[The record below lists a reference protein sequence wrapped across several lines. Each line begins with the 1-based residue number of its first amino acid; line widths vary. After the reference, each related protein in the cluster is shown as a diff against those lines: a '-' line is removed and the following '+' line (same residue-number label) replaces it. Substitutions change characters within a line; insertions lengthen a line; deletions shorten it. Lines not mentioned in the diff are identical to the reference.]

1 MRLHPN
7 DNVGLAL
14 KKIKENSSFENVIA
28 QANIPAGHKI
38 ALTEIQ
44 VGDAIRK
51 YNQTIGFASQ
61 TIHCGDHVH
70 THNIEMRSFDRL
82 PEADVTKNSTANK
95 TVAPHLRVV
104 EPEHPVRTAT
114 FQGYLRPSGKVGTR
128 NYIGILSTVNCSAS
142 ISQRIA
148 GFFKSES
155 YGEPYNEILAS
166 YPNADG
172 VIALTHDSGC
182 GMSIEGEGLDL
193 LQRVLTGY
201 AEHPNFAGILIIG
214 LGCEVNQVSALI
226 EKIEP
231 SEKHHIRTLI
241 IQESGGTRKTIENGI
256 KIIRE
261 LLDGTKDFQRE
272 SVSANHLCVG
282 LECGGSDAYSG
293 ITANPALGAAADLV
307 VEHGGS
313 AILSETPEIY
323 GAEHLLFQRAVTP
336 EVGSKL
342 MDLIHW
348 WENYLASHQG
358 SLNNNPSP
366 GNKAGGI
373 STILEKSL
381 GGVSKGGTSKLV
393 DVIQYAEPIRT
404 KGLVFMDSPG
414 YDPVSVT
421 GQVASGANVVCFTTG
436 RGSVFGCKPVPSL
449 KLATNSPMYN
459 RMTED
464 MDINCGEIIDGTM
477 NVQEMGSI
485 IFQKIL
491 AIASGQLTK
500 SEEFG
505 FGEYEFAPWKIGAVL

>member
-61 TIHCGDHVH
+61 PIHCGDHVH

-95 TVAPHLRVV
+95 TAAQHLRTV

-128 NYIGILSTVNCSAS
+128 NYVGILSTVNCSAS

-155 YGEPYNEILAS
+155 YDEPYNDILAS

-172 VIALTHDSGC
+172 VVALTHDSGC
-182 GMSIEGEGLDL
+182 GMSIEGEGLTL

-201 AEHPNFAGILIIG
+201 AEHPNFAGIIIVG
-214 LGCEVNQVSALI
+214 LGCEVNQVSALL

-231 SEKHHIRTLI
+231 KNRHHIRTLI
-241 IQESGGTRKTIENGI
+241 IQENGGTRITIENGI
-256 KIIRE
+256 KIVQE
-261 LLDGTKDFQRE
+261 LLEGIKNFQRE
-272 SVSANHLCVG
+272 TVSAKHLCVG

-293 ITANPALGAAADLV
+293 ISANPALGAAADLV

-323 GAEHLLFQRAVTP
+323 GAEHLLIQRAVTP

-342 MDLIHW
+342 MDLIRW
-348 WENYLASHQG
+348 WEKYVASYKG

-381 GGVSKGGTSKLV
+381 GAVSKGGTSELV

-414 YDPVSVT
+414 YDPVSIT

-436 RGSVFGCKPVPSL
+436 KGSVFGCKPVPSL
-449 KLATNSPMYN
+449 KLATNTPMYY

-464 MDINCGEIIDGTM
+464 MDLNCGGIIDGTM

>member
-1 MRLHPN
+1 MT
-7 DNVGLAL
+7 
-14 KKIKENSSFENVIA
+14 KIKENSSLNNVIA
-28 QANIPAGHKI
+28 QTNIPAGHKI
-38 ALTEIQ
+38 ALIEIQ
-44 VGDAIRK
+44 KGEAIRK

-61 TIHCGDHVH
+61 TIHAGDHVH
-70 THNIEMRSFDRL
+70 THNIEFRSFERL
-82 PEADVTKNSTANK
+82 PEVGVVQNKKHKQNKSAN
-95 TVAPHLRVV
+95 
-104 EPEHPVRTAT
+104 
-114 FQGYLRPSGKVGTR
+114 FQGYLRSNGKVGTR
-128 NYIGILSTVNCSAS
+128 NYIGILSTVNCSATVC
-142 ISQRIA
+142 QRIA
-148 GFFKSES
+148 DNFKED
-155 YGEPYNEILAS
+155 ILAN
-166 YPNADG
+166 YQNVDG

-182 GMSIEGEGLDL
+182 GMSIEGEGLAL
-193 LQRVLTGY
+193 LQRVSTGY

-214 LGCEVNQVSALI
+214 LGCEVNQVSALL

-231 SEKHHIRTLI
+231 NERQTLRSLV
-241 IQESGGTRKTIENGI
+241 IQENEGTRKTIENGI
-256 KIIRE
+256 KIIQEILEEIKNLKRE
-261 LLDGTKDFQRE
+261 K
-272 SVSANHLCVG
+272 VSAKHLCIG

-293 ITANPALGAAADLV
+293 ISANPALGAAADLII
-307 VEHGGS
+307 EHGGS

-323 GAEHLLFQRAVTP
+323 GAEHLLLQRAVTP
-336 EVGSKL
+336 EVGRKL

-348 WENYLASHQG
+348 WEKYVESHHS

-381 GGVSKGGTSKLV
+381 GAVAKGGTSQLV
-393 DVIQYAEPIRT
+393 DVIQYAEPIMT

-464 MDINCGEIIDGTM
+464 MDINCGEIIDGNM
-477 NVQEMGSI
+477 DVQEMGSI

-491 AIASGQLTK
+491 ATASGELTK

-505 FGEYEFAPWKIGAVL
+505 FGDYEFAPWKIGAVM